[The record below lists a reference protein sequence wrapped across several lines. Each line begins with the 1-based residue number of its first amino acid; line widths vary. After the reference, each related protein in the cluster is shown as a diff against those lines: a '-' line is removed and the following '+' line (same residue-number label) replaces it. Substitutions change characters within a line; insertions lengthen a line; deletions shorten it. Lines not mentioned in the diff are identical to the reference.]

1 MMMERPNKALE
12 RTLRTWAKFVQARYD
27 FCLRSEFVASWST
40 SVPNL
45 GARNECI
52 VRLQRAERPT
62 YTGLKLYCCSGS
74 SGGHG
79 GDLCNGHGSTAS
91 R

>member
-27 FCLRSEFVASWST
+27 LCLRSAFVASWST

-52 VRLQRAERPT
+52 VQLQRAERPSSAAAHE
-62 YTGLKLYCCSGS
+62 YSIHGDSSMDAKL
-74 SGGHG
+74 
-79 GDLCNGHGSTAS
+79 APFFAM
-91 R
+91 